1 MVEQKFEIITYLEE
15 CLRKHS
21 DTHDVVPQW
30 ASPRGNEGDLMV
42 EARGR
47 VIRIQFND
55 IGSTEGW
62 PRMANGSL
70 LHGEGSMD

>member
-1 MVEQKFEIITYLEE
+1 MTGQQLKIITYLEE
-15 CLRKHS
+15 SLRSHEATL
-21 DTHDVVPQW
+21 DAVPQW
-30 ASPRGNEGDLMV
+30 VSDQGNEGELMV
-42 EARGR
+42 EAGGR
-47 VIRIQFND
+47 VIRIQFRD